1 MFDYARKNNKEE
13 QYLHAF
19 AKAVWA
25 EGKHGYLTSTLKAI
39 INQTDLDWEEAKI
52 ELDSTN
58 WTIETDRNRE
68 TLFKLGKW
76 GPPTMTLSNSEGE
89 NLITVWGQDRIWLI
103 EETIKLMQ
111 VSNN

>member
-1 MFDYARKNNKEE
+1 M
-13 QYLHAF
+13 
-19 AKAVWA
+19 
-25 EGKHGYLTSTLKAI
+25 
-39 INQTDLDWEEAKI
+39 
-52 ELDSTN
+52 N
-58 WTIETDRNRE
+58 WTLQIGQLKQIENRE

>member
-1 MFDYARKNNKEE
+1 MQRRGTYFVSIENILEYWKKKKKR
-13 QYLHAF
+13 L
-19 AKAVWA
+19 
-25 EGKHGYLTSTLKAI
+25 GKS
-39 INQTDLDWEEAKI
+39 
-52 ELDSTN
+52 
-58 WTIETDRNRE
+58 IETDKNRK

-111 VSNN
+111 VNNN